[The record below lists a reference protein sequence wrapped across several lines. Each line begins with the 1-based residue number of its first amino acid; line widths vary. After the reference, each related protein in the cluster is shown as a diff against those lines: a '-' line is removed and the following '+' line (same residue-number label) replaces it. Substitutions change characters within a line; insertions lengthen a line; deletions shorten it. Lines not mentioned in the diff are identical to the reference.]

1 MKYMVCLLKFFRE
14 EKYLNDFAN
23 GNIYANSLDYLRF
36 VSNDPSELIGTSK
49 TGMAHW
55 DALEGHL
62 PVTCFYAVLE
72 AIENC
77 EKKKTII
84 KFDEEKIKKL
94 SEDLGPYVGV
104 VTNVPSF
111 LKKLL
116 VVNQELNFG
125 LMKYTDKKDW
135 NIFTKSRRFENEHGF
150 RIVDSKSIWE
160 LEIHKILKDAKVI
173 MPHMYRLSNER
184 IVQVH
189 EDGKINLLVESSQGT
204 KFLYHAPLQ
213 YDLYRGEY
221 DVRRVSDLT
230 KNHYLAKD
238 IPFGAGEFLRFH
250 ISDLRHGVEV
260 HFSFDQELNAIEK
273 CELKNGYDE

>member
-1 MKYMVCLLKFFRE
+1 MM
-14 EKYLNDFAN
+14 
-23 GNIYANSLDYLRF
+23 ITP
-36 VSNDPSELIGTSK
+36 VS
-49 TGMAHW
+49 
-55 DALEGHL
+55 
-62 PVTCFYAVLE
+62 V
-72 AIENC
+72 
-77 EKKKTII
+77 
-84 KFDEEKIKKL
+84 
-94 SEDLGPYVGV
+94 
-104 VTNVPSF
+104 
-111 LKKLL
+111 
-116 VVNQELNFG
+116 
-125 LMKYTDKKDW
+125 
-135 NIFTKSRRFENEHGF
+135 
-150 RIVDSKSIWE
+150 
-160 LEIHKILKDAKVI
+160 LKDAKVI